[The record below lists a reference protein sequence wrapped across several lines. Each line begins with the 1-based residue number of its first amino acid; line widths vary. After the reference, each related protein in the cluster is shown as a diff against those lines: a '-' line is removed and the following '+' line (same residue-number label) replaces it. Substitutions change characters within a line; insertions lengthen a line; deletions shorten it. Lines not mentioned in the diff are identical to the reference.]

1 MTRLPT
7 AVEVKCNCVKS
18 NLLANIRIHINNK
31 SEILNENNK
40 VNNILLDKFFLHSQ
54 VLFAIFLHQV
64 QEIISWEK
72 EKRNVKIHEKYLLFL
87 WAVCWSLESLWAQI
101 CRFVLSL
108 PDTRMSCPPRRIIT
122 DKQKGIQRLHYN
134 DMKMYFFSTSDL
146 ADSLIGT

>member
-7 AVEVKCNCVKS
+7 VVEVKCNCVKS

-64 QEIISWEK
+64 QEIIS
-72 EKRNVKIHEKYLLFL
+72 
-87 WAVCWSLESLWAQI
+87 
-101 CRFVLSL
+101 
-108 PDTRMSCPPRRIIT
+108 
-122 DKQKGIQRLHYN
+122 
-134 DMKMYFFSTSDL
+134 
-146 ADSLIGT
+146 